1 MAKWL
6 KRGACLVLCAA
17 ALVLCVSAASGS
29 GLYFMAV
36 NDTPLELSAS
46 TMPVRV
52 GGVLYVPYH
61 MFSTTATGVNLGV
74 YASYNSARGQV
85 LVYSSQKQL
94 IFDLT
99 ENTVYDMDGN
109 SYASRGMLRGSTA
122 YLPIAQVCAVFSDTI
137 WYSVSATPY
146 GQLVR
151 LKSMSAVLDDPS
163 FIAAADSRLRGM
175 YNSYLADNPTVT
187 AVSPPTP
194 TPTPGLSGRGAEVYL
209 AFTLEDSGEET
220 SLDQVLDALEELDA
234 RGIFFLSPVELSEQD
249 DLVRRLIGQGH
260 LVGARIE
267 AGDAGEALEQM
278 EEARDALRAVAKCRL
293 CAVLCEGLEED
304 GSEEIR
310 QEGVACWTTSVDGR
324 DLEGTAGER
333 AETLLPRLA
342 AGESA
347 KNHLLLDAAAGS
359 TLRAL
364 LEAVTGAD
372 FQLKAPVPTAL
383 G

>member
-1 MAKWL
+1 MGTWL
-6 KRGACLVLCAA
+6 KRGLCLLLCAA
-17 ALVLCVSAASGS
+17 ALVLCVSASPSS

-36 NDTPLELSAS
+36 NDTPLEISAS
-46 TMPVRV
+46 NMPTRV
-52 GGVLYVPYH
+52 GGVLYVPYQ
-61 MFSTTATGVNLGV
+61 MFSATATGVNLGV

-99 ENTVYDMDGN
+99 ENTAYDMDGN

-122 YLPIAQVCAVFSDTI
+122 YVPIALACTVFSDTI

-151 LKSMSAVLDDPS
+151 LKSMSAVLDDQS
-163 FIAAADSRLRGM
+163 FIAAADSRLRNM
-175 YNSYLADNPTVT
+175 YNSYLAENPIVT
-187 AVSPPTP
+187 AAPPP

-209 AFTLEDSGEET
+209 AFTLEPGGEEA
-220 SLDQVLDALEELDA
+220 SLDEALDALERLDA
-234 RGIFFLSPVELSEQD
+234 QGIFFLTPAEFLERD

-260 LVGARIE
+260 LVGARLAAE
-267 AGDAGEALEQM
+267 DAGEALEQLDG
-278 EEARDALRAVAKCRL
+278 ARSALRAVAKCRL

-304 GSEEIR
+304 APEELR
-310 QEGVACWTTSVDGR
+310 REGVACWATSVDGR
-324 DLEGTAGER
+324 DLKGSAGER
-333 AETLLPRLA
+333 ADALLPRLA

-347 KNHLLLDAAAGS
+347 KNHLLLDTAGGS

-364 LEAVTGAD
+364 LEAVTEAD
-372 FQLKAPVPTAL
+372 FQLRAPVPTAL
-383 G
+383 S